1 MSYRTTGILL
11 SCTEGGPF
19 LERADKPHSS
29 FCLSFYSSY
38 AYLSYRKSMNI
49 SESKDQTI
57 TVSVCVSPAHCHH
70 EDREGRLGRTRK
82 IRRHGWRGIAL

>member
-1 MSYRTTGILL
+1 
-11 SCTEGGPF
+11 
-19 LERADKPHSS
+19 
-29 FCLSFYSSY
+29 
-38 AYLSYRKSMNI
+38 MNI

-70 EDREGRLGRTRK
+70 EDREGRLGRSRK